1 MKRWIVLFAAILCV
15 SACKKRY
22 TYVEVIREQ
31 QIFGGTRVTTKEE
44 VKIRARN
51 DTAAYIEAYEKFCIS
66 QAVYIGMKER
76 YGMPELQDVPL
87 GFRLYNS
94 KGKDISEINFTT
106 KLEQEQSIE
115 ERAFRIGSEVFQR

>member
-1 MKRWIVLFAAILCV
+1 MKRIIIVFASILCIT
-15 SACKKRY
+15 ACNKRY
-22 TYVEVIREQ
+22 TYVEVVRKQ
-31 QIFGGTRVTTKEE
+31 QMFGGTRVTTKEE

-106 KLEQEQSIE
+106 KLEQEQIIE

>member
-1 MKRWIVLFAAILCV
+1 MKRLFLPLVLLLITT
-15 SACKKRY
+15 ACNKRY
-22 TYVEVIREQ
+22 TYVEVIRQ
-31 QIFGGTRVTTKEE
+31 QQFFGGTQITTKEE

-51 DTAAYIEAYEKFCIS
+51 DTAAYLEAYEKFCIS

-94 KGKDISEINFTT
+94 NGIDISKINFTT
-106 KLEQEQSIE
+106 KLEQEQIIE
-115 ERAFRIGSEVFQR
+115 ERAFRAGSEVFQR

>member
-1 MKRWIVLFAAILCV
+1 MKRLLLSAAVLLLLAACN
-15 SACKKRY
+15 KRY
-22 TYVEVIREQ
+22 TYVEIIREQ
-31 QIFGGTRVTTKEE
+31 QIFGGTRVATKEE

-106 KLEQEQSIE
+106 KLEQEQIIE

>member
-1 MKRWIVLFAAILCV
+1 MKRMCIFIAVLLSFT
-15 SACKKRY
+15 ACNKRY
-22 TYVEVIREQ
+22 TYVEIIRQ
-31 QIFGGTRVTTKEE
+31 QQMFGGTKVATKEE
-44 VKIRARN
+44 VKIRARS
-51 DTAAYIEAYEKFCIS
+51 DTAAYLEAYQQFCIS
-66 QAVYIGMKER
+66 QAVYIGMKGR

-106 KLEQEQSIE
+106 KLEQEQIIE